1 MRRGLAITLI
11 LFVAVT
17 LRPAEIEVAEALP
30 IAAAPHEPIIGV
42 ASGDAEDPGAMT
54 PTGNGRFTIDDRIY
68 AGKSLV
74 RSVSDDAARCL
85 TGQFRSVEDWVLES
99 PRMIGSHRSAVTIR
113 SDLGTVTLQLRGRME
128 FPSASGSWE
137 VSRST
142 GGCADLQGEGTYT
155 ATYPASGEGS
165 TFRLTF
171 DGEART

>member
-99 PRMIGSHRSAVTIR
+99 PRMTGSHRSAVTIR
-113 SDLGTVTLQLRGRME
+113 SDLGTVTLQL
-128 FPSASGSWE
+128 
-137 VSRST
+137 
-142 GGCADLQGEGTYT
+142 
-155 ATYPASGEGS
+155 
-165 TFRLTF
+165 
-171 DGEART
+171 